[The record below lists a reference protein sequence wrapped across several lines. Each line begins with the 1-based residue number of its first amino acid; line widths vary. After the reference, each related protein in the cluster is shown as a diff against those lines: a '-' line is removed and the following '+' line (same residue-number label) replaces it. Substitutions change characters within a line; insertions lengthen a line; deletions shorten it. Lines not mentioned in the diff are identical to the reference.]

1 MKITI
6 YLIEKENDNDNKND
20 TRRYDKIG
28 LLQELPKMVES
39 YNTVNKRLQIINN
52 CDNILSIAWKGTKN
66 LSTY

>member
-6 YLIEKENDNDNKND
+6 YLIEKENDNKND
-20 TRRYDKIG
+20 TPRYDKIG

-39 YNTVNKRLQIINN
+39 YNTGNKRLQIINN
-52 CDNILSIAWKGTKN
+52 CDNTISIAWKGTKN

>member
-6 YLIEKENDNDNKND
+6 DLMEKENDNKND

-28 LLQELPKMVES
+28 PQELPKMIES
-39 YNTVNKRLQIINN
+39 YNTGNKRLQIINN
-52 CDNILSIAWKGTKN
+52 CDNIISIAWKGTKN